1 MNGEAVSHRFKRR
14 RTGKHIRRGEAEL
27 PKAGASAVC
36 LTASQNEMIRGYRE
50 LIVWQKA
57 MELVKMVYRLMRNFP
72 ADERFRLCDQLSRA
86 VISIPSNIAEGNGR
100 ESKSEYA
107 RFLGI
112 ARGSLYETETQ
123 LEIAKELGYVD
134 NLSDVL
140 SLTSE
145 IRRMLISIMSK
156 LRS

>member
-1 MNGEAVSHRFKRR
+1 MVK
-14 RTGKHIRRGEAEL
+14 
-27 PKAGASAVC
+27 
-36 LTASQNEMIRGYRE
+36 GYRD

-57 MELVKMVYRLMRNFP
+57 MELVDVVYQVMKSFP
-72 ADERFRLCDQLSRA
+72 VDERFRLCDQLSRA

-123 LEIAKELGYVD
+123 LEIAKRLGYVAD
-134 NLSDVL
+134 ISEI
-140 SLTSE
+140 LTLTTE
-145 IRRMLISIMSK
+145 IRRMLITMMTK

>member
-1 MNGEAVSHRFKRR
+1 MSVAK
-14 RTGKHIRRGEAEL
+14 
-27 PKAGASAVC
+27 
-36 LTASQNEMIRGYRE
+36 GYRE

-57 MELVKMVYRLMRNFP
+57 MELVEVAYELMKLFP
-72 ADERFRLCDQLSRA
+72 KSERHCLCDQLSCA

-100 ESKSEYA
+100 ESRAEYA

-123 LEIAKELGYVD
+123 LEIASRLGYVAD
-134 NLSDVL
+134 ISPAL
-140 SLTSE
+140 SLASE
-145 IRRMLISIMSK
+145 VRRMLISMMSK

>member
-1 MNGEAVSHRFKRR
+1 MVRD
-14 RTGKHIRRGEAEL
+14 
-27 PKAGASAVC
+27 
-36 LTASQNEMIRGYRE
+36 YRD

-57 MELVKMVYRLMRNFP
+57 MELVEIVYQLMRDFP
-72 ADERFRLCDQLSRA
+72 TDERFRLCDQLGRS

-123 LEIAKELGYVD
+123 LEIARRLGYID
-134 NLSDVL
+134 NLSPTTE
-140 SLTSE
+140 LTSS
-145 IRRMLISIMSK
+145 IRRMLSSLISK

>member
-1 MNGEAVSHRFKRR
+1 MV
-14 RTGKHIRRGEAEL
+14 
-27 PKAGASAVC
+27 
-36 LTASQNEMIRGYRE
+36 RGYKD

-57 MELVKMVYRLMRNFP
+57 MELVEAVYRLMRAFP
-72 ADERFRLCDQLSRA
+72 KDERFRLCDQLGRA
-86 VISIPSNIAEGNGR
+86 VVSIPSNIAEGNGR

-123 LEIAKELGYVD
+123 LEIARRLGYIEDISSVQ
-134 NLSDVL
+134 
-140 SLTSE
+140 SLIAE

>member
-1 MNGEAVSHRFKRR
+1 MV
-14 RTGKHIRRGEAEL
+14 
-27 PKAGASAVC
+27 
-36 LTASQNEMIRGYRE
+36 RGYKE

-57 MELVKMVYRLMRNFP
+57 MELVEVVYLLMGKFP
-72 ADERFRLCDQLSRA
+72 KDERFRLCDQLGRA

-123 LEIAKELGYVD
+123 LEIAKRLGYVTD
-134 NLSDVL
+134 LSDVL

-156 LRS
+156 LRA